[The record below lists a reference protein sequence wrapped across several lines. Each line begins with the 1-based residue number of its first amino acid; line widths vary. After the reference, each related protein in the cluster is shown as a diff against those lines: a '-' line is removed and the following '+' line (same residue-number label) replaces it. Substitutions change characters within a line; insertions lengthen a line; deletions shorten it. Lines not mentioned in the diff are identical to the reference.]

1 METYNFKKR
10 KCTLALWLMKNN
22 NCDLNAHLLALNEHR
37 FGKVNEELFKMLDAI
52 AEIGFIISKK
62 PIFSLI

>member
-1 METYNFKKR
+1 
-10 KCTLALWLMKNN
+10 MKNN